1 MSGNAAHDYNYYIY
15 FLDLINDNLG
25 AERIKPVRRVGSL
38 RSFAKAPLGRPP
50 VSWTSAL
57 RGVGLEDREERKRGG
72 PKKGR
77 EKWRE
82 GESERGCRKEERI
95 RKRIPIKIYET
106 FPNPPRIRNDKPAV
120 HPHRYAQNTRKK

>member
-25 AERIKPVRRVGSL
+25 AERIKPVRRVGNL

-57 RGVGLEDREERKRGG
+57 RGVGLEDREER
-72 PKKGR
+72 
-77 EKWRE
+77 EADQ
-82 GESERGCRKEERI
+82 RKEERNG
-95 RKRIPIKIYET
+95 REVTWR
-106 FPNPPRIRNDKPAV
+106 R
-120 HPHRYAQNTRKK
+120 